1 MENTASP
8 VTPVPLGQAPVDAP
22 CHSSE
27 TMFSGVRK
35 FLLHRLHRWLTLA
48 MIRGSTLE
56 TEETL
61 QHRLHRC
68 LLGTLIGALL
78 SDCHSVRMSTATIWF

>member
-1 MENTASP
+1 MENTVSP
-8 VTPVPLGQAPVDAP
+8 VTPVPLGQAPVYAP

-35 FLLHRLHRWLTLA
+35 FLLPGGLTLV
-48 MIRGSTLE
+48 MIRGSALE
-56 TEETL
+56 TKETL

-68 LLGTLIGALL
+68 LLGTFTDALL
-78 SDCHSVRMSTATIWF
+78 SDCHSFRMSTATIWF